1 MKVQLDK
8 SEYFYEEVSPQ
19 IERTKEK
26 NIVHRGTDLQV
37 YDVITS
43 KTPSRVD
50 DSTVIRQISDDDE
63 RSALF
68 QERLFME
75 TAARVLRRNRKLF
88 EELAKY

>member
-1 MKVQLDK
+1 MEVQLDK
-8 SEYFYEEVSPQ
+8 SEYFYEEVSPR
-19 IERTKEK
+19 IERTKEED
-26 NIVHRGTDLQV
+26 IVHRGTDLQV

-68 QERLFME
+68 EERLFME
-75 TAARVLRRNRKLF
+75 AAARVLRRNRKLF